1 MAETKVLDS
10 VQVTKVTT
18 AFSKMSQTE
27 INNNYVERPESKSSD
42 PQLTFR
48 EVVVSIFTFLF
59 LVARGIFLFILPK
72 RLQYKDVRG
81 LNVLITGAGSGLG
94 QGMFLRGDLK
104 SFQNLN

>member
-1 MAETKVLDS
+1 
-10 VQVTKVTT
+10 
-18 AFSKMSQTE
+18 MSQTE